1 MIRTIAS
8 RPRGI
13 TILVIALISAS
24 AFFVQLGSSRLD
36 SWDEAIYAQAAKE
49 MVRSGDWITPH
60 WNEKEFFQKP
70 PLLIWLTALLFKFF
84 GVSETTARA
93 VSAFS
98 AVGVVLL
105 TLLTARRFFG
115 ELPAVVAAVA
125 LLVSAPLF
133 QFARSGTMDVLL
145 TFFILLAVYAYLK
158 TTDNSRWW
166 LVVGV
171 GCGLAVMTKGA
182 ASLPLLVAL
191 LFATVWDRKWSG
203 RELWAGLLVFIV
215 VGGTWHFAMI
225 YLHGRAFLNDYLGQH
240 VLARAVSGV
249 DEGPQGILFYL
260 PALGVFL
267 PLLPF
272 GLFRLWKQRDVP
284 LVIPILCLSIILF
297 YTLISTKHAWY
308 IVPALPFLSILVAPA
323 RGTALRPWVYAL
335 MIVLG
340 VGVTFVNQTRT
351 RDLKAAHAAI
361 AELSIRAS
369 RESGALGV
377 FPEIDFGP
385 EVLFYSNR
393 HLCVD
398 QETQHTMARLALC
411 SAAPAHIILP
421 HQDLERLSAK
431 YHLTL
436 LATSGAFAYCRVDLA
451 GLAQD
456 ALVLRSS
463 FADSR

>member
-1 MIRTIAS
+1 MTIAQ

-24 AFFVQLGSSRLD
+24 AFFIQLGSSRLD

-70 PLLIWLTALLFKFF
+70 PLLIWLTALLFKIF

-93 VSAFS
+93 ISALS
-98 AVGVVLL
+98 GVGVVLL
-105 TLLTARRFFG
+105 TLLLARRFFD

-145 TFFILLAVYAYLK
+145 TFLMLLAVYAYVR
-158 TTDNSRWW
+158 TGDDARWW
-166 LVVGV
+166 LFVGL

-182 ASLPLLVAL
+182 AALPLLGAL
-191 LFATVWDRKWSG
+191 LLATVWDRKRLNHKFWT
-203 RELWAGLLVFIV
+203 GLLVFIV

-225 YLHGRAFLNDYLGQH
+225 YLHGKTFLNDYLGQH

-249 DEGPQGILFYL
+249 DEGPQGIFFYL

-272 GLFRLWKQRDVP
+272 GLFRLWKQRDLP
-284 LVIPILCLSIILF
+284 LVIPILCLLIILF
-297 YTLISTKHAWY
+297 YTVISTKHAWY
-308 IVPALPFLSILVAPA
+308 ILPALPFLSILVAPA
-323 RGTALRPWVYAL
+323 RGTLLRSWVYAVL
-335 MIVLG
+335 IVLG
-340 VGVTFVNQTRT
+340 VGVTFVNQTLT
-351 RDLKAAHAAI
+351 RDLKAAHASI

-369 RESGALGV
+369 RDSGTLGV

-393 HLCVD
+393 PLCVD

-411 SAAPAHIILP
+411 AAAPAHIILP
-421 HQDLERLSAK
+421 SQDFERLSAK
-431 YHLTL
+431 YHLIR
-436 LATSGAFAYCRVDLA
+436 LATSGGFAYCRVDPLNPV
-451 GLAQD
+451 QN
-456 ALVLRSS
+456 ALLLR
-463 FADSR
+463 R